1 MSGGDILIGNR
12 LKKLRDEAGMGQK
25 ELCDLFNI
33 EQSTLANYENNRRTP
48 KIDILLKIAKYFN
61 VSTDYLLG
69 ITETKLPYGYT
80 SSPTE
85 SMKSNKEI
93 PLRLNPQTFL
103 HLKQQARQMNESYSK
118 ISNILEIEE
127 EEVFNFFEYGLVSHI
142 SVFIQIV
149 EYFLNQTNSTIV
161 NSSEEKL
168 LNTYRVL
175 NDEYQSIAYGE
186 ILKLKKEQ
194 EKEVYQKL
202 QSIATD
208 NITDSTYKTG
218 TDNLGKSYPSNGTEG

>member
-80 SSPTE
+80 LLPTE
-85 SMKSNKEI
+85 SMKLNNEV
-93 PLRLNPQTFL
+93 PFRLNPQIFL
-103 HLKQQARQMNESYSK
+103 HLKQQARQMDEGYSK
-118 ISNILEIEE
+118 IANILGIEE

-142 SVFIQIV
+142 SVLIQIL
-149 EYFLNQTNSTIV
+149 EYFLNQTNSTII
-161 NSSEEKL
+161 NSSEERL
-168 LNTYRVL
+168 LNTYRTL
-175 NDEYQSIAYGE
+175 NNEYQSIAYGE

-202 QSIATD
+202 QSVATEKSF
-208 NITDSTYKTG
+208 IKKTG
-218 TDNLGKSYPSNGTEG
+218 TDSLGK